1 MAAITQTLLAFAILL
16 AFVSIIYLVTIARAY
31 YKETF
36 EEKPDAKVRA
46 YVINLAKNKDR
57 MDHFRKNYAETD
69 LSDKFPYQRFEAI
82 NGREIDVSKYVTP
95 DAMQGIQYIENT
107 GRRTSM
113 NQLTKGMVGCYLSHL
128 AVYRDALDN
137 GADYALV
144 FEDDALIA
152 PDVYDAAISKLIGA
166 AKDPLVPKTW
176 DIMLLGYIC
185 LDCHEINAAYN
196 AVTDFYGLHGY
207 LISRSGME
215 KLKGLLPINNQIDLE
230 MSRLSQARK
239 LNVYSLTTPKV
250 TTGPFGTDLQMLL
263 S

>member
-16 AFVSIIYLVTIARAY
+16 AFISIIYLVTIARAH

-36 EEKPDAKVRA
+36 EEKPDAKILS
-46 YVINLAKNKDR
+46 YVINLTKNTDR
-57 MDHFRKNYAETD
+57 MDHFRKNYASTD
-69 LSDKFPYQRFEAI
+69 LAAQFPYQRFEAI

-95 DAMQGIQYIENT
+95 SVMQGIQFIEST
-107 GRRTSM
+107 GRRTSL

-128 AVYRDALDN
+128 AVYRDALEN
-137 GADYALV
+137 GADYALI

-152 PDVYDAAISKLIGA
+152 PDVYGAAISKLVGA
-166 AKDPLVPKTW
+166 TKDPLVPKQW

-185 LDCHEINAAYN
+185 LDCHEINADYN
-196 AVTDFYGLHGY
+196 IVADFYGLHGY

-230 MSRLSQARK
+230 MSRLAQAGK
-239 LNVYSLTTPKV
+239 LNIYSLTKHKV
-250 TTGPFGTDLQMLL
+250 TTGPFGTDLQMFV